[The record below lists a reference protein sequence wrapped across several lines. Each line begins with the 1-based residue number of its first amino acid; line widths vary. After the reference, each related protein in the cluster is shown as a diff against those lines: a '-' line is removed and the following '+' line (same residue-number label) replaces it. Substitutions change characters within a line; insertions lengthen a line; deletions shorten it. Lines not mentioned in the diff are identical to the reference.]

1 MSDSGDAKNL
11 MAQADAQAR
20 ADLPADADTATR
32 KMYSGLL
39 FKKMMRRHKN
49 EDEHVKQ
56 IAIQEINNKLKS
68 IKDRAHSAKFDR
80 FVARETQAA
89 QGFDPLA
96 AFASQPSFKQYTKK
110 GAAPGQ
116 EPVAVISREEAD
128 IFILDIKDKARAK
141 GVALSFKNL
150 FDLAVKKF
158 GITKQNLDTPAMAH
172 LKAALHAQQA
182 AEKQRAAEQEKAKR
196 DATLVTQPE
205 IDVFMDE
212 LKNSPGYAPGD
223 ILTMIDRATAHFGM
237 NVANCML
244 PRFELLKNLL
254 VHEMAAQGYADAG
267 QAESTLELLMG

>member
-1 MSDSGDAKNL
+1 MSDTADAKNL

-20 ADLPADADTATR
+20 ADLPADANPGTH
-32 KMYSGLL
+32 KMYAGLL

-80 FVARETQAA
+80 FVAQETQAA
-89 QGFDPLA
+89 QVFDPLA

-116 EPVAVISREEAD
+116 EPVAVISREEAE
-128 IFILDIKDKARAK
+128 IFILDIKDKARTK

-172 LKAALHAQQA
+172 VKAALHAQQA

-196 DATLVTQPE
+196 DATLVTQQE
-205 IDVFMDE
+205 IDAFISE
-212 LKNSPGYAPGD
+212 LKSSPGYDPAD
-223 ILTMIDRATAHFGM
+223 MLTLIDRATAHFGM
-237 NVANCML
+237 NAANYTL
-244 PRFELLKNLL
+244 PRYELLKALL
-254 VHEMAAQGYADAG
+254 LKEMVAQGYASAD
-267 QAESTLELLMG
+267 QADDTLELLMG